1 MPLGDI
7 PDAIKEAVVRNNL
20 DSDWACAFFRGDTLG
35 LLDSK
40 RRTAGQ
46 LRRIANRLE
55 EIALKRDRR
64 QKREP
69 KPPEVVKVTT
79 EAKRQWQASTPRTRN
94 APKSRK

>member
-1 MPLGDI
+1 MPLGNNI

-20 DSDWACAFFRGDTLG
+20 DSDWAFAFFRGDTLV

-40 RRTAGQ
+40 QLTAGQ
-46 LRRIANRLE
+46 LRRIANRIE

-69 KPPEVVKVTT
+69 KPPEVVKVTP
-79 EAKRQWQASTPRTRN
+79 EIKVGLSKRKMKGR
-94 APKSRK
+94 